1 METDLVASSKGKLVN
16 FRMKELKDVLTKL
29 GLPKQ
34 GKKQD
39 LVDRIFHQLSDE
51 GVARIIDDTYR
62 KMQISE
68 AADLAIMG
76 QSGLD
81 ICNVKVE
88 MEAEDSLN
96 LGGKIFC
103 PCGTS
108 LPSESKIQCVDPR
121 CLVQQHI
128 SCVIIPEKPME
139 EIRLLPPLF
148 FCETCR
154 IKRADPFWITVAHL
168 VSPMKLVA
176 SNIPTDGTNPLQ
188 KAEAAFHLTKA
199 HSDLLQNTEYDVQ
212 AWCILL
218 NDKVSFRMQWPLHAE
233 LQVNGTELGL
243 LVRTVNRPGTQL
255 LGSNGR
261 DDGALI
267 TLYIGEG
274 VNQISLS
281 GCDARNFCFGVR
293 LVKRRTVAQVLSLV
307 PKETAGEVFE
317 DALTRVRR
325 CFGGVA
331 TGNEDGDS
339 DLEIIADSII
349 VNLRCP
355 MSGSRI
361 RVAGRFKPCVHM
373 GCFDLETFVELNQRT
388 RKWQCPICMKNY
400 SLEDLIIDPYFHRIT
415 TMMRNFADDLT
426 EIEVK
431 HDGSWRVKCKGENNN
446 LAEWHSPDGSTYAAR
461 SEVVSNSET
470 KQLVNSGQTIIAR
483 IKKNLSANVDVSKY
497 WSTSPNKHMSY
508 HVENNSEKIITM
520 SSSAS
525 GCSRHEEDP
534 TVNQDTN
541 SRKYLNDIPHRIDPI
556 FGTGNQTDGPIG
568 DTDIIVLSDSE
579 EDNDHLAP
587 STSYQ
592 SYHPID
598 SAPDGICESYFED
611 PAFDGGDG
619 PCFGPFNGTVD
630 AVGLSNWS
638 YPSGTQ
644 AGSSFQVFDAV
655 SNVSDVFVDLD
666 HPSVACSLPMNGYK
680 SPSKSTLTCDSG
692 VLDSPVCHS
701 NIDIGEQLIDISEQ
715 LIENT
720 LPFVREDPS
729 IGHFVPSQPTA
740 LFSESNSGNYTS
752 ENWISLRLGSTCADT
767 GSHSQSATTNAL
779 ELRSSC
785 RPSGGRDV

>member
-233 LQVNGTELGL
+233 LQVNGL

-361 RVAGRFKPCVHM
+361 RVAGRFKPCVHT

-534 TVNQDTN
+534 IVNQDTN
-541 SRKYLNDIPHRIDPI
+541 SRKDLNDIPHRIDPI
-556 FGTGNQTDGPIG
+556 
-568 DTDIIVLSDSE
+568 
-579 EDNDHLAP
+579 
-587 STSYQ
+587 
-592 SYHPID
+592 
-598 SAPDGICESYFED
+598 
-611 PAFDGGDG
+611 
-619 PCFGPFNGTVD
+619 
-630 AVGLSNWS
+630 
-638 YPSGTQ
+638 
-644 AGSSFQVFDAV
+644 
-655 SNVSDVFVDLD
+655 
-666 HPSVACSLPMNGYK
+666 
-680 SPSKSTLTCDSG
+680 
-692 VLDSPVCHS
+692 
-701 NIDIGEQLIDISEQ
+701 
-715 LIENT
+715 
-720 LPFVREDPS
+720 
-729 IGHFVPSQPTA
+729 
-740 LFSESNSGNYTS
+740 
-752 ENWISLRLGSTCADT
+752 
-767 GSHSQSATTNAL
+767 L
-779 ELRSSC
+779 ELETKLM
-785 RPSGGRDV
+785 G